1 MAAEGRRGS
10 LKGTDV
16 TDRTVRNLAHLEATA
31 STSRVLNLLRVA
43 KRRRGDAAWAAQP
56 FFKHPVLNN
65 ALILKHRLRHNETD
79 LFFDTRRT
87 ATKLIIPIDGEDLRL
102 GGRYLFVGQI
112 NYDEMLADYLGDAW
126 LADSSDRELL
136 TLIDRLPSLD
146 PFLLREQLRRHGR
159 DPARCYFE
167 ISDADMARMVGF
179 VEREVQK
186 LIDLCYAGGA
196 QDDRS
201 VSRLVKKIL
210 SSTVDAETEPLRV
223 TLRLEKPEYQEGV
236 FSWKGFLYYKWTL
249 REVMPNVAKVADSIR
264 AVRPR
269 GQTDLEMIAY
279 LNKARA
285 SLHSEILGALEEA
298 DKTLRYYDAAFQ
310 SLLDGK
316 PQAFR
321 DFLLDAPAMFCDLG
335 ERLGAVMHIVSFWN
349 YRFPSGRLPI
359 VSGPELVEIISDF
372 EDSLTVAKKL
382 NTDFELAS

>member
-1 MAAEGRRGS
+1 
-10 LKGTDV
+10 V
-16 TDRTVRNLAHLEATA
+16 NDRTVRNLAQLEETA
-31 STSRVLNLLRVA
+31 STARVLNLLRVY
-43 KRRRGDAAWAAQP
+43 KRRGSDPAWAARP
-56 FFKHPVLNN
+56 FFKNPVLNK
-65 ALILKHRLRHNETD
+65 ALILKHRLRRNESE

-87 ATKLIIPIDGEDLRL
+87 ATKLIIPIDGEDLKL

-112 NYDEMLADYLGDAW
+112 NYDTMLADYLGDSW
-126 LADSSDRELL
+126 LADRSDRELL

-146 PFLLREQLRRHGR
+146 PFLLREQIRRHGR

-167 ISDADMARMVGF
+167 ISDADMAKMVGF

-186 LIDLCYAGGA
+186 LIDLCYAGSGGA
-196 QDDRS
+196 TSEQS

-249 REVMPNVAKVADSIR
+249 REAMPNVTKVADSIR
-264 AVRPR
+264 AVKPR
-269 GQTDLEMIAY
+269 GQVDLELIAY
-279 LNKARA
+279 LEKSRTL
-285 SLHSEILGALEEA
+285 LHAAILSTLEEA

-321 DFLLDAPAMFCDLG
+321 DFLLDAPSMFCELG

-359 VSGPELVEIISDF
+359 VTGPELVDIISDF
-372 EDSLTVAKKL
+372 EDSLAFAKQSKP
-382 NTDFELAS
+382 DFMLAS